1 MLSLKD
7 YCVQAACGSSIASE
21 PKSASK
27 ADSILLT
34 TQLTPW
40 RSQLCV
46 PKAIERNPATWSFN
60 ACNTRSACPMPSGA
74 YWIRL
79 TASVILPSTKA
90 SWTWMSNC
98 LRTVLRV
105 AREVEQ
111 RVRNRI
117 AEAVSCQ

>member
-60 ACNTRSACPMPSGA
+60 ACNTRSACPMPSGVLDQA
-74 YWIRL
+74 HRKRNIAEYEGEL
-79 TASVILPSTKA
+79 DVDEQLLAA
-90 SWTWMSNC
+90 
-98 LRTVLRV
+98 VLRV